1 MVRKRGATQSDVYL
15 AHKARFNR
23 KRRKINLDFDQLY
36 TLLASD
42 VSLSKIAQLGGVT
55 KKRINVV
62 YELYFRTLFGMGA
75 LERAKQ
81 VEELKRTKVA
91 DRVARAIAADPVLK
105 AIQASAVRAKPKR
118 TVKPVL
124 LKRGGDPVKR
134 YRHKAVLVDGKPE
147 VVHYIQS
154 ARRGRGRTISYAS
167 TTLYRTRLQ
176 RDGRSI
182 FVVDVP
188 RFRRR
193 VIRSRNL
200 ELLRTFFAEG
210 QKRVTIYIPLDS
222 RPQNPRH
229 YFVADEDNWT

>member
-1 MVRKRGATQSDVYL
+1 MVRKHAATQSDVYL

-23 KRRKINLDFDQLY
+23 KRRKITLDFDQLY
-36 TLLASD
+36 SLLASD
-42 VSLSKIAQLGGVT
+42 VSLNKIAQLGGVT
-55 KKRINVV
+55 KRRMNAV
-62 YELYFRTLFGMGA
+62 YELYFRVFFRKGA
-75 LERAKQ
+75 LDRAKQ
-81 VEELKRTKVA
+81 AEELKRAKVA

-105 AIQASAVRAKPKR
+105 AIRASATRAKPKR

-124 LKRGGDPVKR
+124 LKRGDDAVKR

-147 VVHYIQS
+147 AVHHIQS
-154 ARRGRGRTISYAS
+154 ARRGRGRTISYAA

-176 RDGRSI
+176 SGGRSI

-200 ELLRTFFAEG
+200 DLLRTFFAEG

-229 YFVADEDNWT
+229 DFLAEENNWS